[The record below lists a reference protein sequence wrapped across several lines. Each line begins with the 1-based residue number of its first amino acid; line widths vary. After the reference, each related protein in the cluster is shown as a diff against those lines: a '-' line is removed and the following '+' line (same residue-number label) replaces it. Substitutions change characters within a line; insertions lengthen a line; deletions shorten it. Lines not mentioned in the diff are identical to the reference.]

1 MIKRLMAQETC
12 ACTRRLEF
20 VQARLRR
27 LFHLKSASAQDP
39 HEIEGLPL
47 ARRRSASC
55 SQPLSC
61 EQHALRRRV
70 QTMRTL
76 ECQLLTMEI

>member
-1 MIKRLMAQETC
+1 
-12 ACTRRLEF
+12 
-20 VQARLRR
+20 V
-27 LFHLKSASAQDP
+27 HVVHSPS
-39 HEIEGLPL
+39 G
-47 ARRRSASC
+47 
-55 SQPLSC
+55 C